1 VKHELKRRM
10 AATGRPEILLRL
22 VARAMRRRILTDVDL
37 LRLCSLEEELILLD
51 DELPALR
58 EQLMS
63 LLRDLAEGKRDPA
76 VVLGQKRR
84 RGRKSKD
91 QDRWEVISA
100 YWSIRYSLPKT
111 KRPHADTCKLLRSKY
126 PQWQYTDR
134 TLRQWQKAAGP
145 QARMLP
151 ATAEDFDI
159 LP

>member
-1 VKHELKRRM
+1 
-10 AATGRPEILLRL
+10 
-22 VARAMRRRILTDVDL
+22 MRRGILTDVDL
-37 LRLCSLEEELILLD
+37 LRLCRLEEELILLD
-51 DELPALR
+51 DELPGLR

-84 RGRKSKD
+84 RGRKRKG
-91 QDRWEVISA
+91 QQRWEVVIA
-100 YWSIRYSLPKT
+100 YWSIRNSLRKT

-126 PQWQYTDR
+126 PQWKYTDG

-151 ATAEDFDI
+151 ATEEDFDI
-159 LP
+159 FP